1 MIRREGKAREN
12 YSWELIQDMIDKE
25 ISSAFKLRESIPAPC
40 SRTALVHDRYM
51 DEIKLEMN
59 GGKHLKKVDDK
70 VWDKIVQRMKDK
82 R

>member
-12 YSWELIQDMIDKE
+12 FSWELIQDMIDKE
-25 ISSAFKLRESIPAPC
+25 ISSAFKLRPIPAPC

-59 GGKHLKKVDDK
+59 GGKYLKKVDDK